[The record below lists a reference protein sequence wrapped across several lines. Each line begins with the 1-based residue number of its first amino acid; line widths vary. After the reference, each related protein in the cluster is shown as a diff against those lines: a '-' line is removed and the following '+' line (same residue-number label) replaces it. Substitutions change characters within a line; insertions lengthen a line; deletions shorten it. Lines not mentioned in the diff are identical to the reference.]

1 MLQVSA
7 RAAAFVDEA
16 RRASGLPESAG
27 IRLSARGATGGHA
40 LQVKLASVPDEG
52 DEVVEREGAKV
63 FVAPELREVLSGRM
77 LELEEH
83 AEQPHLVLRSRSSD
97 VS

>member
-16 RRASGLPESAG
+16 RHVSGLPKSAG
-27 IRLSARGATGGHA
+27 TRLSALGATGGHA
-40 LQVKLASVPDEG
+40 LQVKLASVPNEG
-52 DEVVEREGAKV
+52 DDVVEREGAKV
-63 FVAPELREVLSGRM
+63 FVAPELWELVSGRV

-83 AEQPHLVLRSRSSD
+83 AEQPHLVLRSRCNES
-97 VS
+97 